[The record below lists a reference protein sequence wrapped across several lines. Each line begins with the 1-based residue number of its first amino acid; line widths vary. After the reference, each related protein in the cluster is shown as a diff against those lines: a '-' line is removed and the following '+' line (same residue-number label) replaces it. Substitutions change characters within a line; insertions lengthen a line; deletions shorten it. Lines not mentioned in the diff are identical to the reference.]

1 MISNSDKILDKLV
14 EAELRFA
21 NRHLPTARKTL
32 SQLLS
37 EEYPHVICRDGSI
50 HMFKRSELREL
61 IRYVSSEEAER
72 LVLPIIIRVDTDL
85 EPLTGFIDD
94 ELSAKIVAKILN
106 IEYNKIPLILYKP
119 QIAILREKFST
130 VFQIA
135 MYMSFGREL
144 LEDMNNTYNIY

>member
-1 MISNSDKILDKLV
+1 MISNSDKILDRLV

-50 HMFKRSELREL
+50 HMFRKSELSEL
-61 IRYVSSEEAER
+61 LKYVAREEAER
-72 LVLPIIIRVDTDL
+72 LMLPIIIRVDTDL
-85 EPLTGFIDD
+85 ETLTGFIDD
-94 ELSAKIVAKILN
+94 ELSAEVVSRILN
-106 IEYNKIPLILYKP
+106 LGSRGGTLSLYKP

-130 VFQIA
+130 IFQIA
-135 MYMSFGREL
+135 MYIQFHLS
-144 LEDMNNTYNIY
+144 DSSS

>member
-21 NRHLPTARKTL
+21 NRHLPIARKTL

-37 EEYPHVICRDGSI
+37 EEYPYVICRDGSI